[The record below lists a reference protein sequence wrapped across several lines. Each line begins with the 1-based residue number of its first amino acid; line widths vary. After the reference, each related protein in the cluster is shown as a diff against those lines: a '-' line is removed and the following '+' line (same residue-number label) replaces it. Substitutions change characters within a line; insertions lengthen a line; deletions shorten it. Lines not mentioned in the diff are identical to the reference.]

1 MVQLAPSTPCR
12 GTEILLVDDNGN
24 GLAARKSVLEE
35 LGYTITA
42 ANSAQMALEELERQ
56 SFDLVITDYR
66 MPRVNGLEFIRQLR
80 ERVPNIP
87 VILISGFVDAMG
99 LNESNTGANVVIQKS
114 ANEVQHLIRSVNRL
128 LKRKT
133 PKKPVASQTLPRKM
147 NRKSV

>member
-1 MVQLAPSTPCR
+1 
-12 GTEILLVDDNGN
+12 
-24 GLAARKSVLEE
+24 
-35 LGYTITA
+35 
-42 ANSAQMALEELERQ
+42 MALEELDRQ
-56 SFDLVITDYR
+56 NFDLVITDYR

-99 LNESNTGANVVIQKS
+99 LNESNTGADVVIQKS